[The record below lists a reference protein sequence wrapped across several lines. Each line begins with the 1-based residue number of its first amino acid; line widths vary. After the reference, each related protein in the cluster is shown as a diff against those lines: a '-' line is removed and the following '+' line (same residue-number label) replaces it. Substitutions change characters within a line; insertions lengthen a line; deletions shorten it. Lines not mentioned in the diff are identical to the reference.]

1 MQCFEDIYLLSL
13 NNLELKWLS
22 RTKHNARNKRKRYF
36 NNVKKDC
43 TKHFQNWTILFKV
56 TLFWHN
62 SQWSF
67 SCSGVTKYTENKFS
81 KRKQFYLYRFM
92 KKKFSTRI
100 DYYFPHF
107 EKETGPERTKAP
119 CFF

>member
-13 NNLELKWLS
+13 NNLVLKWLS
-22 RTKHNARNKRKRYF
+22 RTKHNAQNRRKRYF
-36 NNVKKDC
+36 NNIKKDC

-67 SCSGVTKYTENKFS
+67 SSFFF
-81 KRKQFYLYRFM
+81 KRKQFYVYRFM

-100 DYYFPHF
+100 DYYSPHF
-107 EKETGPERTKAP
+107 EKGVGPERTQAP
-119 CFF
+119 CLF